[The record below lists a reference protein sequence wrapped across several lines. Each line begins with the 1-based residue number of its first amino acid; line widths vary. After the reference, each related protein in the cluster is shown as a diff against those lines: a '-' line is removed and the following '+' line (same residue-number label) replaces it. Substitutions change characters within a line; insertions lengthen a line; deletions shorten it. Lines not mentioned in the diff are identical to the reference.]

1 MSVLTLCKRFRA
13 HRAGRILVSLV
24 LLALLGAG
32 CKGPLDTSV
41 TGGGIVKTVN
51 GAQDWSA
58 QNKAEPT
65 LNAKGKPSAPA
76 QSALASSSVTKLSFA
91 PGSSTKLFA
100 AALGQGLFF
109 SNNSGETW
117 TQILSK
123 FNVFDFVVDPT
134 NEDHIYVSGQST
146 ARARVLETKDHGK
159 SWQEVFNDAVSQNSA
174 RTIALN
180 PTKFQQVLV
189 GLNSGDLLVSQDGG
203 QTWSLTQN
211 FQDSVQQITWPTEGL
226 LYVMTRV
233 KGLYVSR
240 DAGKTFENLT
250 KPLLD
255 LNVWRKNLPVPP
267 LPPSDDQTAVVNSSL
282 PSSTSQTFYRFM
294 VDPQISTKVYITADN
309 GVFLNSDGGIVW
321 SYLKLPLRR
330 TENSPVRAVGL
341 GDQGKTLYVG
351 VANTVYKST
360 NQGQA
365 WQVTAIATDA
375 AINYILV
382 DFTVPSVAYIGL
394 TKARY

>member
-1 MSVLTLCKRFRA
+1 MSVSTLYSRFRCQKT
-13 HRAGRILVSLV
+13 GRVLITLLFIVLV
-24 LLALLGAG
+24 AAG
-32 CKGPLDTSV
+32 CKSPLDTGVS
-41 TGGGIVKTVN
+41 GGGIVKTVN
-51 GAQDWSA
+51 GGEDWA
-58 QNKAEPT
+58 PQNKAEPV

-100 AALGQGLFF
+100 AALAQGLFF
-109 SNNSGETW
+109 SGNSGDTW

-134 NEDHIYVSGQST
+134 NEDHIYVAGQST
-146 ARARVLETKDHGK
+146 ARARVLETKDRGK

-180 PTKFQQVLV
+180 PTNVQQVLV

-203 QTWSLTQN
+203 QTWSFAQN
-211 FQDSVQQITWPTEGL
+211 FQDSVQQITWPIQGL
-226 LYVMTRV
+226 LYVMTRT

-240 DAGKTFENLT
+240 DAGKNFENMS
-250 KPLLD
+250 KSLLD
-255 LNVWRKNLPVPP
+255 LNVWRKSLPAPPP
-267 LPPSDDQTAVVNSSL
+267 LPSDDQTAVVSSVL
-282 PSSTSQTFYRFM
+282 PSTTAQTFYRFA
-294 VDPQISTKVYITADN
+294 VDPRVPTTVYVTADN
-309 GVFLNSDGGIVW
+309 GVFLNADGGVVW

-394 TKARY
+394 TGARY